1 MTHAPSLP
9 DLGKLSDLSKLSDA
23 DKDALIMALWTQLDA
38 ALAVNAELTSKVEA
52 LTARVAELE
61 AKLNEPPKTPDN
73 SSLPPSHGHKANK
86 PPRRKR
92 RKDRRPGVGR
102 ELHSDPDHIVEAR
115 AETCSSC
122 AAVLTEGDQKLQ
134 AVYERIELP
143 PIKPIVTQVRLH
155 GGTCPHCGAVFTA
168 RPPPG
173 LEPGSPFGSSI
184 EALAVYLHH
193 CQAISFERLSALF
206 LDIFG
211 LTISEGALA
220 NLFKRVKPRFDE
232 RALAIKQRV
241 LVSPIVCSD
250 ETSARVEGR
259 NWWEW
264 VFLGTDAVLHVIE
277 PSRGKK
283 VPKGIFGEHRPAVWV
298 SDLLGAQQGHAED
311 WQVCL
316 AHQLRNVQYAIDA
329 GDDILAPMMKRV
341 LLRAITIGKRRDR
354 LKDSTLLQYR
364 ADLERRMDA
373 VMKLHPINRHGIRLR
388 KRFAKIRSNLFVFV
402 TNRKV
407 PYTNNASER
416 ALRPSVVFR
425 KVTNGFRSQWG
436 GHLFAA
442 VRSVVDTGRH
452 NGLSVFQ
459 AIRATL
465 DGNSIFMTA

>member
-1 MTHAPSLP
+1 MTHAPPLP
-9 DLGKLSDLSKLSDA
+9 DLGQLSDA

-38 ALAVNAELTSKVEA
+38 ALAVNAELMAKVAA

-73 SSLPPSHGHKANK
+73 SSLPPSHGYKANK
-86 PPRRKR
+86 PLRRGRRKG
-92 RKDRRPGVGR
+92 RRPGVGR
-102 ELHSDPDHIVEAR
+102 ELHPDPDHIVEAW
-115 AETCSSC
+115 AETCPSC
-122 AAVLTEGDQKLQ
+122 AAALAEGDQKLQ

-155 GGTCPHCGAVFTA
+155 GGTCPHCGETFTA

-173 LEPGSPFGSSI
+173 LEPGSPFGPSI

-193 CQAISFERLSALF
+193 CQAIGFERLSALF
-206 LDIFG
+206 LDIFS
-211 LTISEGALA
+211 LAISEGALA
-220 NLFKRVKPRFDE
+220 NLFKRVKPCFNE
-232 RALAIKQRV
+232 QTVAIKQKVRD
-241 LVSPIVCSD
+241 SPIVCSD

-283 VPKGIFGEHRPAVWV
+283 VPKGIFGDRRPAVWV

-316 AHQLRNVQYAIDA
+316 AHQIRNVQYAIDA
-329 GDDILAPMMKRV
+329 GDDILSPMMKRV
-341 LLRAITIGKRRDR
+341 LLRAIAIGKRRER

-364 ADLERRMDA
+364 ADLERRMD
-373 VMKLHPINRHGIRLR
+373 VIMMLKPTNRHGIRLR

-402 TNRKV
+402 TNRAV

-416 ALRPSVVFR
+416 ALRPSVIFR
-425 KVTNGFRSQWG
+425 KVTNGFRSKWG
-436 GHLFAA
+436 AHLFAA
-442 VRSVVDTGRH
+442 VRSVVDTGRQ

-465 DGNSIFMTA
+465 DGNSIFRTA

>member
-1 MTHAPSLP
+1 MSHAAPLA
-9 DLGKLSDLSKLSDA
+9 DLSQLSDA
-23 DKDALIMALWTQLDA
+23 EKDALIVALWTQLDA
-38 ALAVNAELTSKVEA
+38 ALAADAELMAKVEA

-61 AKLNEPPKTPDN
+61 AKLGEPPKTPDN
-73 SSLPPSHGHKANK
+73 SSLPPSHGHKTNK
-86 PPRRKR
+86 LPRRKR
-92 RKDRRPGVGR
+92 RKGRRAGVGR
-102 ELHSDPDHIVEAR
+102 ELHPDPDHIVEAR
-115 AETCSSC
+115 AETCPSC
-122 AAVLTEGDQKLQ
+122 AAALAEGDQKLQ

-155 GGTCPHCGAVFTA
+155 GGSCPHCGEAFTA

-173 LEPGSPFGSSI
+173 LEPGSPFGPSI
-184 EALAVYLHH
+184 EALAVYMHH
-193 CQAISFERLSALF
+193 CQAIGFERLSALF
-206 LDIFG
+206 RDIFG
-211 LTISEGALA
+211 LPISEGALA
-220 NLFKRVKPRFDE
+220 NLFKRVKPRFDQQ
-232 RALAIKQRV
+232 AAAIKQRV
-241 LVSPIVCSD
+241 LDSPVVCSD

-283 VPKGIFGEHRPAVWV
+283 VPKGIFADRRPAVWV

-341 LLRAITIGKRRDR
+341 LLRAIAIGKRRDR

-364 ADLERRMDA
+364 ADLDRRIDA
-373 VMKLHPINRHGIRLR
+373 IMKLRPANRHGIRLR

-407 PYTNNASER
+407 PYTNNVSER

-436 GHLFAA
+436 GQLFAA
-442 VRSVVDTGRH
+442 VRSVIDTGRQ

-465 DGNSIFMTA
+465 DGNSIFMPA

>member
-1 MTHAPSLP
+1 MPRA
-9 DLGKLSDLSKLSDA
+9 
-23 DKDALIMALWTQLDA
+23 A
-38 ALAVNAELTSKVEA
+38 ALA
-52 LTARVAELE
+52 
-61 AKLNEPPKTPDN
+61 
-73 SSLPPSHGHKANK
+73 
-86 PPRRKR
+86 
-92 RKDRRPGVGR
+92 
-102 ELHSDPDHIVEAR
+102 
-115 AETCSSC
+115 
-122 AAVLTEGDQKLQ
+122 EGDQKLQ

-143 PIKPIVTQVRLH
+143 PIEPIVTQVRLH
-155 GGTCPHCGAVFTA
+155 GGSCPQCGAAFTA

-173 LEPGSPFGSSI
+173 LEPGSPFGPSI

-193 CQAISFERLSALF
+193 YQAIGFERLCALF
-206 LDIFG
+206 RDIFG
-211 LTISEGALA
+211 VPISEGALA

-232 RALAIKQRV
+232 QAAAIKERV
-241 LVSPIVCSD
+241 LDSPAVCSD

-259 NWWEW
+259 NGWEW
-264 VFLGTDAVLHVIE
+264 VFLGTDVVLHVIE

-283 VPKGIFGEHRPAVWV
+283 VPKGIFEDRRPAVWV
-298 SDLLGAQQGHAED
+298 SDLLGAQQGHAKD

-316 AHQLRNVQYAIDA
+316 THQLRNVQYAIDA

-341 LLRAITIGKRRDR
+341 LLRAIAIGKRRDR

-373 VMKLHPINRHGIRLR
+373 IMKLRPTNRHGIRLR

-442 VRSVVDTGRH
+442 VRSVVDTGRQ

-459 AIRATL
+459 SIRATF
-465 DGNSIFMTA
+465 DGNALFMTA

>member
-1 MTHAPSLP
+1 MPRT
-9 DLGKLSDLSKLSDA
+9 
-23 DKDALIMALWTQLDA
+23 
-38 ALAVNAELTSKVEA
+38 V
-52 LTARVAELE
+52 
-61 AKLNEPPKTPDN
+61 
-73 SSLPPSHGHKANK
+73 SSPGLKSHGFYG
-86 PPRRKR
+86 RR
-92 RKDRRPGVGR
+92 GFQ
-102 ELHSDPDHIVEAR
+102 EA
-115 AETCSSC
+115 
-122 AAVLTEGDQKLQ
+122 Q
-134 AVYERIELP
+134 
-143 PIKPIVTQVRLH
+143 
-155 GGTCPHCGAVFTA
+155 
-168 RPPPG
+168 
-173 LEPGSPFGSSI
+173 
-184 EALAVYLHH
+184 
-193 CQAISFERLSALF
+193 
-206 LDIFG
+206 
-211 LTISEGALA
+211 ALA

-232 RALAIKQRV
+232 QAAAIKERV
-241 LVSPIVCSD
+241 LDSPVVCSD

-283 VPKGIFGEHRPAVWV
+283 VPKGIFGDRRPAVWV

-341 LLRAITIGKRRDR
+341 LLRAIAIGKRRDR

-373 VMKLHPINRHGIRLR
+373 IMKLRPTNRHGIRLR

-436 GHLFAA
+436 GQLFAA

-452 NGLSVFQ
+452 SGLSVFQ

-465 DGNSIFMTA
+465 DGNSIFMPA